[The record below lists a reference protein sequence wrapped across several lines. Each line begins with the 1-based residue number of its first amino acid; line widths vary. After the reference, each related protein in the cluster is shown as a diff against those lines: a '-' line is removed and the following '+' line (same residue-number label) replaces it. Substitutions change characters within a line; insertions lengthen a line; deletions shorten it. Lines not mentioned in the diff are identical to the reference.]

1 MYEQIANNEIEGI
14 MEKTRKMLGIAPEEY
29 EVVKMKDTLGKCVNG
44 KITIN
49 PELMQFLRKN
59 TNLIISTFNKTGTRN
74 LRILKHALNDFQKI
88 FETVNKFYPNTNL
101 RVLQTML
108 IFTIA
113 VSFEIKAGKI
123 TKDLIENSNKSC
135 KVIVAPNTEFIMMA
149 QKDEEFYN
157 ILRGADLATPDSVG
171 VMIGGKLQKKP
182 FKQRIPGQMYFRKV
196 LEVGEKEGWTFYLLG
211 GKDDVPALATE
222 NIKKLYPNIKIVG
235 YHEGFFKE
243 ESEESVIEEINKLK
257 PNVLFVAMGAPLQ
270 EKWIQKH
277 KDELQVDVAAGQG
290 GTFDYEAGK
299 IKRAPVIF
307 QKLGIEWFWRLM
319 LQPSR
324 FFRMLV
330 LPIYLMK
337 ITFTKDIT
345 KGKFDK

>member
-1 MYEQIANNEIEGI
+1 MRNKVRI
-14 MEKTRKMLGIAPEEY
+14 LGID
-29 EVVKMKDTLGKCVNG
+29 VDN
-44 KITIN
+44 IN
-49 PELMQFLRKN
+49 IDE
-59 TNLIISTFNKTGTRN
+59 
-74 LRILKHALNDFQKI
+74 
-88 FETVNKFYPNTNL
+88 
-101 RVLQTML
+101 
-108 IFTIA
+108 
-113 VSFEIKAGKI
+113 AGEI
-123 TKDLIENSNKSC
+123 TKQLVENSNKSC

-182 FKQRIPGQMYFRKV
+182 LKQRIPGQMYFRKV

-222 NIKKLYPNIKIVG
+222 NLKKIYPNIKIVG
-235 YHEGFFKE
+235 YHEGFFEKD
-243 ESEESVIEEINKLK
+243 SEEDVIAEINKLK
-257 PNVLFVAMGAPLQ
+257 PNVLFVAMGAPIQ
-270 EKWIQKH
+270 EKWIEKH
-277 KDELQVDVAAGQG
+277 KHELNVDVAAGQG

-299 IKRAPVIF
+299 IRRAPVIF

-319 LQPSR
+319 LQPAR
-324 FFRMLV
+324 IFRMIV

-337 ITFTKDIT
+337 IVFTKDIT

>member
-1 MYEQIANNEIEGI
+1 MRETVRI
-14 MEKTRKMLGIAPEEY
+14 LGIDIDNIDVEE
-29 EVVKMKDTLGKCVNG
+29 
-44 KITIN
+44 
-49 PELMQFLRKN
+49 
-59 TNLIISTFNKTGTRN
+59 
-74 LRILKHALNDFQKI
+74 
-88 FETVNKFYPNTNL
+88 
-101 RVLQTML
+101 
-108 IFTIA
+108 
-113 VSFEIKAGKI
+113 AGKI

-243 ESEESVIEEINKLK
+243 DSEESVIEEINKLK

-330 LPIYLMK
+330 LPSYLMK
-337 ITFTKDIT
+337 IVFTKDIT
-345 KGKFDK
+345 KGIFDK

>member
-1 MYEQIANNEIEGI
+1 MRNKVRI
-14 MEKTRKMLGIAPEEY
+14 LGID
-29 EVVKMKDTLGKCVNG
+29 VDN
-44 KITIN
+44 IN
-49 PELMQFLRKN
+49 VDE
-59 TNLIISTFNKTGTRN
+59 
-74 LRILKHALNDFQKI
+74 
-88 FETVNKFYPNTNL
+88 
-101 RVLQTML
+101 
-108 IFTIA
+108 
-113 VSFEIKAGKI
+113 AGEI
-123 TKDLIENSNKSC
+123 TKQLVESSNKSC
-135 KVIVAPNTEFIMMA
+135 RVIVAPNTEFIMMA

-182 FKQRIPGQMYFRKV
+182 LKQRIPGQMYFRKV

-222 NIKKLYPNIKIVG
+222 NLKKIYPNIKIVG
-235 YHEGFFKE
+235 YHEGFFEKD
-243 ESEESVIEEINKLK
+243 SEEDVIAEINRLK
-257 PNVLFVAMGAPLQ
+257 PNVLFVAMGAPIQ
-270 EKWIQKH
+270 EKWIENHKH
-277 KDELQVDVAAGQG
+277 ELKVDVAAGQG

-324 FFRMLV
+324 ILRMTV

-337 ITFTKDIT
+337 IVFTKDIT